1 MDSMDRLTPPGLERS
16 RWQIEAGDAF
26 LAVLWQ
32 NNVGIAY
39 TPRKLYGRLL
49 VRGRGKAEEQLY
61 GRDHHR
67 CTRGTR

>member
-1 MDSMDRLTPPGLERS
+1 MGFYGPPHTRRVGMVS
-16 RWQIEAGDAF
+16 AAIEAGDAF

-32 NNVGIAY
+32 NNVGITY
-39 TPRKLYGRLL
+39 TPRKLYGHLL